1 MFEQVINA
9 HGTKI
14 HKVNKYT
21 IKCFSLSLYLWSL
34 YPLPQKQML
43 FFIYVYLHL

>member
-14 HKVNKYT
+14 QKVNKYT
-21 IKCFSLSLYLWSL
+21 IKCFSLSLYPWALN
-34 YPLPQKQML
+34 PLPQKQRL
-43 FFIYVYLHL
+43 LFIYVYLHP